1 MYTKN
6 AHFQQI
12 RQKATNQTLNINF
25 LQRIYIF
32 SLLIK
37 VDLINHGSD
46 MSVTVSIKLQL
57 LLIAVAWVSSDTII
71 V

>member
-57 LLIAVAWVSSDTII
+57 LLIAVAWVSSGTII

>member
-25 LQRIYIF
+25 SQHIYIF

-37 VDLINHGSD
+37 VDLINHVSD
-46 MSVTVSIKLQL
+46 MSVTVSIKFQL
-57 LLIAVAWVSSDTII
+57 LLSAVAWVSSDTII